1 MKRLLRS
8 VRLSLG
14 FLLGRKLGL
23 FVTIDVLVVGSSLM
37 RMLLDSPEQNP
48 MAVYHYLFLVPA
60 ALLALPALAG
70 IVDLERR
77 AGCLDL
83 ALSAPDAEG
92 YFLRRAGAVC
102 GLVAAQG
109 VILVLIGWLYL
120 GRIFP
125 LLPALLQIA
134 VASAFLGTV
143 SLFWAVRLRTA
154 GAVWLASAVTVGL
167 MSRWFLFDPT
177 ARKLGTAP
185 RPLLPDGEEAL
196 PWLASFAVLALGA
209 TLFYLYARRR
219 LRRPERMLS

>member
-1 MKRLLRS
+1 MRRLLRS

-14 FLLGRKLGL
+14 FLLGRKLPL
-23 FVTIDVLVVGSSLM
+23 FATIDVLVVGWSLM
-37 RMLLDSPEQNP
+37 RMLLDSPESNP
-48 MAVYHYLFLVPA
+48 MAVYQYLFLVPA
-60 ALLALPALAG
+60 VVLALPALAG

-102 GLVAAQG
+102 GVAAAQG
-109 VILVLIGWLYL
+109 VVLVVVGWLYL
-120 GRIFP
+120 ERTFP

-134 VASAFLGTV
+134 VVSAFLGTV

-154 GAVWLASAVTVGL
+154 GAVWLASAVTVAL
-167 MSRWFLFDPT
+167 MGRWFFFDPT
-177 ARKLGTAP
+177 NRKLGAAH

>member
-1 MKRLLRS
+1 MRRLLRS

-14 FLLGRKLGL
+14 FLLGRKLAL
-23 FVTIDVLVVGSSLM
+23 FATIDVLVVGSSLM
-37 RMLLDSPEQNP
+37 RMLLDSPESNP
-48 MAVYHYLFLVPA
+48 MAVYQYLFLVPA
-60 ALLALPALAG
+60 AVLALPALAG

-102 GLVAAQG
+102 GVVAAQG
-109 VILVLIGWLYL
+109 VVLVLVGWLYL
-120 GRIFP
+120 ERTFP

-134 VASAFLGTV
+134 VVSAFLGTV

-154 GAVWLASAVTVGL
+154 GAVWLASAVTVTL
-167 MSRWFLFDPT
+167 MGRWFFFDPT
-177 ARKLGTAP
+177 SRKFGAAH
-185 RPLLPDGEEAL
+185 RPFLPDGEEAL

>member
-1 MKRLLRS
+1 MRRLLRS

-14 FLLGRKLGL
+14 FLLGRRAAL
-23 FVTIDVLVVGSSLM
+23 FASIDLLVVGSSLWS
-37 RMLLDSPEQNP
+37 MLLAPPEKNF
-48 MAVYHYLFLVPA
+48 AVYHYLFLIPA
-60 ALLALPALAG
+60 VALALPALAG
-70 IVDLERR
+70 MIDLERR

-102 GLVAAQG
+102 GVIAVQG
-109 VILVLIGWLYL
+109 VVMVILGWTYL
-120 GRIFP
+120 DAGFP
-125 LLPALLQIA
+125 LLPPLIQVAA
-134 VASAFLGTV
+134 VSAFLGAV

-167 MSRWFLFDPT
+167 AGRWFFFDPT
-177 ARKLGTAP
+177 DRKFGAAR
-185 RPLLPDGEEAL
+185 RPFLPEGEEVL
-196 PWLASFAVLALGA
+196 PWLASLAVLAAGA

>member
-1 MKRLLRS
+1 MRRLLRS

-23 FVTIDVLVVGSSLM
+23 FLAIDVLVVGSSLLQ
-37 RMLLDSPEQNP
+37 MLLNPSEQNP

-60 ALLALPALAG
+60 AVLALPALAG

-109 VILVLIGWLYL
+109 TVLVLIGGLCL
-120 GRIFP
+120 GRSFP
-125 LLPALLQIA
+125 LLPALLQIV
-134 VASAFLGTV
+134 VASAFLGAV

-177 ARKLGTAP
+177 DRKFGAAHRL
-185 RPLLPDGEEAL
+185 LLPDGEEAL

-219 LRRPERMLS
+219 LRRPERLLS

>member
-23 FVTIDVLVVGSSLM
+23 FVTIDVLVVGYSLLS
-37 RMLLDSPEQNP
+37 MLLDPSEKNP
-48 MAVYHYLFLVPA
+48 LAVYHYLFLVPA
-60 ALLALPALAG
+60 AILALPALAG

-102 GLVAAQG
+102 GVAAAQG
-109 VILVLIGWLYL
+109 VVLVLIGWLYL
-120 GRIFP
+120 ERTFP

-134 VASAFLGTV
+134 VVSAFLGAV

-177 ARKLGTAP
+177 DRRFGVN